1 MMWSK
6 VLISYLFAELVLVAL
21 AVGATLWFRQRRKQQ
36 RQQGVPNGYVLTD
49 EVFTDPTTGVV
60 QRVWFNP
67 ETGER
72 FYQAVRQDAPHSRR
86 TDSEP
91 TDSGPTD
98 SD

>member
-1 MMWSK
+1 MLSK
-6 VLISYLFAELVLVAL
+6 VLVAYFLAELVLVAV
-21 AVGATLWFRQRRKQQ
+21 AVGATLWFRQRRQQQ

-72 FYQAVRQDAPHSRR
+72 FYQTVQQDDPHRGPS
-86 TDSEP
+86 DSN
-91 TDSGPTD
+91 
-98 SD
+98 